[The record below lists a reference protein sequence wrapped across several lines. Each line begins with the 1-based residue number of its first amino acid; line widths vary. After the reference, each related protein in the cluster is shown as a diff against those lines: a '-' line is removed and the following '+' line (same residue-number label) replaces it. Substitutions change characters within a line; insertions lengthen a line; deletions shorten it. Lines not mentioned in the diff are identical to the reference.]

1 MKKAIGVSISICLI
15 LMTVI
20 VVWALPTGG
29 TIDGN
34 PGDWSDATCIVDDG
48 GVDDEAS
55 PTRADI
61 TEFCAHVDSSYI
73 YVLMAWDHTG
83 FTGGNASTAG
93 TRLDITGDGAFDFII
108 LGSLQSD
115 PPTISSYSVGSC
127 PGGACTNADDI
138 CSSTGGGGGLCT
150 GALSG
155 VGVTWDDP
163 FDPTPGHGGG
173 NVCGGANCTTQDAFL
188 ELAIPWSLLS
198 LPGPPNPHVF
208 GDFGS
213 YPSGPAQAP
222 KDTVNSNNNGIICL
236 PDGTCY
242 SSTPTAITVNMLE
255 ASSFNEFIFV
265 GIGLGVAILA
275 IASIVVVVMHRRF
288 RYLSL

>member
-1 MKKAIGVSISICLI
+1 
-15 LMTVI
+15 
-20 VVWALPTGG
+20 
-29 TIDGN
+29 
-34 PGDWSDATCIVDDG
+34 
-48 GVDDEAS
+48 
-55 PTRADI
+55 
-61 TEFCAHVDSSYI
+61 
-73 YVLMAWDHTG
+73 MAWDNTG
-83 FTGGNASTAG
+83 FSGGNASTAG

-108 LGSLQSD
+108 LGSLESD
-115 PPTISSYSVGSC
+115 PPTLKSYSIGSC

-150 GALSG
+150 GALAAIG
-155 VGVTWDDP
+155 TTWDDP

-173 NVCGGANCTTQDAFL
+173 NVCEGTNCTSQDAFL

-222 KDTVNSNNNGIICL
+222 KDTVNSGNNGITCL

-242 SSTPTAITVNMLE
+242 FSIPTAITLNTLE
-255 ASSFNEFIFV
+255 AASANNLV
-265 GIGLGVAILA
+265 LVGLGIGL
-275 IASIVVVVMHRRF
+275 
-288 RYLSL
+288 LSLTIISMVLLIIRRHVKKPALEARRR